1 MISVV
6 NRHHHSNEITE
17 DASESSWTAPLS
29 RYCGLRCQTVKL
41 WHIPANHKQPNKEIT
56 KTPWRW
62 RRLWEGK
69 REAGV
74 EQGKKTWVC
83 VCVCVYER
91 GWGLWRETTVNY
103 AFTHHITGQLKLEQ
117 SCVNRVKT
125 NRLNSLQDRKVW
137 TRAAIP
143 HAARQ
148 INYSAFVNSTAVSL
162 ICIMGPRYRPH
173 FPMQT
178 WRLNAALL
186 RSVFREWCFSL
197 HQ

>member
-1 MISVV
+1 MKLLKMLVKAAGLPLFLGIVDCAFKQWNCDTFLPTTNNQIKKSLKHPGGGDVCERGKERQV
-6 NRHHHSNEITE
+6 WNRE
-17 DASESSWTAPLS
+17 
-29 RYCGLRCQTVKL
+29 
-41 WHIPANHKQPNKEIT
+41 
-56 KTPWRW
+56 
-62 RRLWEGK
+62 
-69 REAGV
+69 
-74 EQGKKTWVC
+74 KKHGC